1 MWTFA
6 SALLLPL
13 VVEGQYMPIGGGG
26 CAPPAAE
33 SPCLHSCGATS
44 FDLSGFKSQMTGQYF
59 HAKDDQ
65 QHDYFFVPCG
75 AIKSP
80 AAQCPSQPQVP
91 SPVAVQ
97 YWGGQTPPP
106 TPLPD
111 DDTCAALGTVTSGQC
126 SKNGTSLECS
136 YTGGGQGRSVTFV
149 YQCSQSAGAQ
159 PTASQPD
166 PSGMHYVI
174 TFSGPAA
181 CAMAGGGTGSK
192 GLSWGSLFLI
202 LFPVSVVVYLSAGCY
217 YNYKYHEKRGIEMVP
232 QLEYWKQVPGLVY
245 DGCVFSYQQT
255 RAFITWVREKN
266 APADPTL
273 KQALAESEDGGST
286 SYEEQTNKA

>member
-91 SPVAVQ
+91 SPNHARDSCK
-97 YWGGQTPPP
+97 W
-106 TPLPD
+106 
-111 DDTCAALGTVTSGQC
+111 SG
-126 SKNGTSLECS
+126 K
-136 YTGGGQGRSVTFV
+136 
-149 YQCSQSAGAQ
+149 
-159 PTASQPD
+159 
-166 PSGMHYVI
+166 
-174 TFSGPAA
+174 
-181 CAMAGGGTGSK
+181 
-192 GLSWGSLFLI
+192 
-202 LFPVSVVVYLSAGCY
+202 
-217 YNYKYHEKRGIEMVP
+217 
-232 QLEYWKQVPGLVY
+232 
-245 DGCVFSYQQT
+245 
-255 RAFITWVREKN
+255 
-266 APADPTL
+266 
-273 KQALAESEDGGST
+273 
-286 SYEEQTNKA
+286 QTNRRRAYLPKTSTVWS